1 MGVERERWSGF
12 EVNEEGG
19 ERGANTGGDEE
30 CTQLFRSDSDRED
43 LVRLIAGE
51 DEIPSVSVR
60 FPSSSSSSCS
70 SSRSARRLSTKASPI
85 ESNVEEERSR
95 RTD

>member
-51 DEIPSVSVR
+51 DETPSVSVR
-60 FPSSSSSSCS
+60 LPSSSCS
-70 SSRSARRLSTKASPI
+70 SSRSAQRLSTKVSPI